1 MAESTQQKGGGSA
14 ASEPE
19 YKDLGFGTRIGYD
32 VKRLINK
39 DGSFNV
45 KRRGGGLGAIH
56 PYQFLLSLTWWEF
69 FLVVTAA
76 FILVNSLFGL
86 IYVLIGMEYLSGGPG
101 DQAHWLDQFGYAFY
115 FSVQTFSTVGYGAT
129 SPLGHATNL
138 VASFESMVGLLGFA
152 LATGLTFGR
161 FSKPSA
167 KINFSKKAI
176 VAPYHEINGFEFRI
190 VNRRKNQLINLKVE
204 VVLTCYQWNGERWK
218 QEFYRLDLERNAVTL
233 FPMSWTIVHPITEKS
248 PLYGKTA
255 EDLAN
260 MHAEFLIVMT
270 GYDDTFAQTVYLLNS
285 YRHDEVLWGARFVR
299 NFYDGDDGEI
309 IVEVDKVGKCERADL
324 NVY

>member
-1 MAESTQQKGGGSA
+1 MAESKKGNGRKRG
-14 ASEPE
+14 SEPE
-19 YKDLGFGTRIGYD
+19 YKDLGFGTKVGYD

-45 KRRGGGLGAIH
+45 KRKGGGLGAIH
-56 PYQFLLSLTWWEF
+56 PYQLLLSLTWFEF
-69 FLVVTAA
+69 FMVVLGF
-76 FILVNSLFGL
+76 FILINSFFGL
-86 IYVLIGMEYLSGGPG
+86 IYMAIGMENFTGGPG
-101 DQAHWLDQFGYAFY
+101 PGAGWLDYFGYAFY
-115 FSVQTFSTVGYGAT
+115 FSVQTFSTVGYGTT
-129 SPLGHATNL
+129 SPIGHAANL

-167 KINFSKKAI
+167 KINFSKQAI
-176 VAPYHEINGFEFRI
+176 IAPYQDINGFEFRI
-190 VNRRKNQLINLKVE
+190 VNRRQNQLINLNVE
-204 VVLTCYQWNGERWK
+204 VVMTCYQWNGERWK

-248 PLYGKTA
+248 PLYGMA
-255 EDLAN
+255 EDDLKKV
-260 MHAEFLIVMT
+260 HGEFLIVMT

-285 YRHDEVLWGARFVR
+285 YRYDEILWGAKFVQ

-324 NVY
+324 NEY